1 MLRAMNFTTP
11 RIAAACSFLI
21 AACAGATP
29 VAPTTAE
36 PSSAQVAAPTPAPE
50 ETPAVAAQV
59 VAVEAPPPPRACA
72 SAAFDERARVT
83 LATPAAGE
91 AGPYTVDLVLCTW
104 SGEAW
109 HVDDVYHWGVE
120 AVLTPTTGAA
130 RTVALA
136 SYQSDVVPNPQLGS
150 CVGLVDSSGGTPP
163 RMTPRMGSSL
173 ATCSFYIP
181 GASDYFAITQ
191 TRAEVQAWTASHGEE
206 GGSVPYTVRGRW
218 QLAAPATVGTQA
230 AQPAVPAQ

>member
-1 MLRAMNFTTP
+1 MNPTTQ

-21 AACAGATP
+21 ASCGGATP
-29 VAPTTAE
+29 ATPTTVETA
-36 PSSAQVAAPTPAPE
+36 PAQIEAPTPAAQ
-50 ETPAVAAQV
+50 ETPEVAAPV
-59 VAVEAPPPPRACA
+59 VAVEAPPPPPRACA
-72 SAAFDERARVT
+72 AAAFDEHARVT
-83 LATPAAGE
+83 RSAPAAGE

-104 SGEAW
+104 SGDAW
-109 HVDDVYHWGVE
+109 HVGDVYHWGVE

-130 RTVALA
+130 RAVALA

-163 RMTPRMGSSL
+163 RMTPRMGTSL

-191 TRAEVQAWTASHGEE
+191 TPAEVQAWTASRGEE
-206 GGSVPYTVRGRW
+206 GGSVPYTARGRW
-218 QLAAPATVGTQA
+218 QLAAPATVGTPA
-230 AQPAVPAQ
+230 AASAVPAQ